1 MAFWALTY
9 VCTQNAITF
18 WKEFAMAERSFSA
31 EDVGHTLTLGA
42 LGSLPLLFLTG
53 RLLDRLGRRVGG
65 VLIFLTC
72 IVGTVCAYTLN
83 TRIGLGFAVVAGIYG
98 TNAVLPVLN
107 AYTAELFPTE
117 RRADAFALANSML
130 GRVGYVLS
138 PIAVGMAAESWGWGP
153 SVAATAVGPTLA
165 LLLLWALLP
174 ETRGREL
181 EETSR

>member
-1 MAFWALTY
+1 
-9 VCTQNAITF
+9 
-18 WKEFAMAERSFSA
+18 
-31 EDVGHTLTLGA
+31 
-42 LGSLPLLFLTG
+42 
-53 RLLDRLGRRVGG
+53 
-65 VLIFLTC
+65 
-72 IVGTVCAYTLN
+72 
-83 TRIGLGFAVVAGIYG
+83 
-98 TNAVLPVLN
+98 
-107 AYTAELFPTE
+107 
-117 RRADAFALANSML
+117 ML